1 MDKVAALTAILEQ
14 NPADAFARYG
24 LAIELDRLG
33 QSDQALAEFD
43 KLLAD
48 HPAYVPG
55 FHMAGQMLI
64 RTGDNTRAQQYLQR
78 GLAAARQSG
87 NAHAE
92 SEISGLLDEISAR

>member
-48 HPAYVPG
+48 HPTYVPG
-55 FHMAGQMLI
+55 FHMAGQMLL
-64 RTGDNTRAQQYLQR
+64 RNGDAARAQQYLER
-78 GLAAARQSG
+78 GLAAARQAG

-92 SEISGLLDEISAR
+92 SEISGLLDEISGR